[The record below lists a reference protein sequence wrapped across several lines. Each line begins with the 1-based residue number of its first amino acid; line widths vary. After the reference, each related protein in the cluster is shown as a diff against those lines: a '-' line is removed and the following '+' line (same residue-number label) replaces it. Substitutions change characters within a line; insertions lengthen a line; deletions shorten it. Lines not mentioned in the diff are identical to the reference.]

1 MIFNRNREKVMD
13 TIAIIVPCYNE
24 QEVLEQFHRRTEEVL
39 AGIRDCRFRYVFVND
54 GSRDGTLPILR
65 RLAEEDYKVSYIS
78 FSRNFGKEA
87 AMLAGMDYAECDAAV
102 IMDADLQHPPEM
114 IPEMIGWWRKGY
126 DDVCA
131 KRADRKDE
139 GFIKRHLTNFFYK
152 LLQKCSRTAIQRN
165 VGDFRLLDRRCLS
178 ALRLMRE
185 SERYTKGLFTWVG
198 FKKKEIPFHV
208 QPRAAGKTTWNY
220 WSLMNLALE
229 GLTSFTTAPLRL
241 ASMFGVLVS
250 FAAILYMLY
259 VFIRAMIYGDPV
271 AGYPTLLTVMLCLG
285 GVQLLAL
292 GIIGEY
298 LGRVFNESKHR
309 PLYLVDE
316 WNGRKMEYVLKPVP
330 EERRVETHKKEPN
343 DEND

>member
-1 MIFNRNREKVMD
+1 MD
-13 TIAIIVPCYNE
+13 TITIIVPCYNE
-24 QEVLEQFHRRTEEVL
+24 QEVLEEFHTEVGKVFS
-39 AGIRDCRFRYVFVND
+39 AVPDCRFRFLFVND
-54 GSRDGTLPILR
+54 GSRDGTLGIIR
-65 RLAEEDYKVSYIS
+65 RLAEEDPRVSYIS

-87 AMLAGMDYAECDAAV
+87 AMLAGLDYAESDAV
-102 IMDADLQHPPEM
+102 ILMDSDLQHPPEL
-114 IPEMIGWWRKGY
+114 IPEMVRWWRQGY

-139 GFIKRHLTNFFYK
+139 GFVKRHLTNFFYK
-152 LLQKCSRTAIQRN
+152 LLQKCSRTEIQRN
-165 VGDFRLLDRRCLS
+165 VGDFRLLDRRCVA

-185 SERYTKGLFTWVG
+185 GERYTKGMFTWVG
-198 FKKKEIPFHV
+198 FKKKELPFHV
-208 QPRAAGKTTWNY
+208 RPRAAGKTTWNY
-220 WSLMNLALE
+220 WSLLNLALE

-259 VFIRAMIYGDPV
+259 VFVRAMIYGDPV

-292 GIIGEY
+292 GVIGEY
-298 LGRVFNESKHR
+298 LGRVFNESKRR

-316 WNGRKMEYVLKPVP
+316 ANGRKMTYVMKPVP
-330 EERRVETHKKEPN
+330 VERRVKEK
-343 DEND
+343 DDDDDD

>member
-1 MIFNRNREKVMD
+1 MD
-13 TIAIIVPCYNE
+13 TITIIVPCYNE
-24 QEVLEQFHRRTEEVL
+24 QEVLEEFHTEVGKVFS
-39 AGIRDCRFRYVFVND
+39 AVPDCRFRFLFVND
-54 GSRDGTLPILR
+54 GSRDGTLGIIR
-65 RLAEEDYKVSYIS
+65 RLAEEDPRVSYIS

-87 AMLAGMDYAECDAAV
+87 AMLAGLDYAESDAV
-102 IMDADLQHPPEM
+102 ILMDSDLQHPPEL
-114 IPEMIGWWRKGY
+114 IPEMVRWWRQGY

-139 GFIKRHLTNFFYK
+139 GFVKRHLTNFFYK
-152 LLQKCSRTAIQRN
+152 LLQKCSRTEIQRN
-165 VGDFRLLDRRCLS
+165 VGDFRLLDRRCVA

-185 SERYTKGLFTWVG
+185 GERYTKGMFTWVG

-208 QPRAAGKTTWNY
+208 RPRAAGKTTWNY
-220 WSLMNLALE
+220 WSLLNLALE

-241 ASMFGVLVS
+241 ASMFGVAVS
-250 FAAILYMLY
+250 FLAILYMIY
-259 VFIRAMIYGDPV
+259 VFVRAMLYGDPV

-298 LGRVFNESKHR
+298 LGRVFNESKRR

-316 WNGRKMEYVLKPVP
+316 MNGRKMMYVMKPVP
-330 EERRVETHKKEPN
+330 VERRVKEK
-343 DEND
+343 DDDDDD

>member
-1 MIFNRNREKVMD
+1 MD

-24 QEVLEQFHRRTEEVL
+24 QEVLEQFHRRTEAVL

-131 KRADRKDE
+131 KRMDRKDE

-330 EERRVETHKKEPN
+330 AERRVETHKKEPN
-343 DEND
+343 DEDD

>member
-1 MIFNRNREKVMD
+1 MD
-13 TIAIIVPCYNE
+13 TITIIVPCYNE
-24 QEVLEQFHRRTEEVL
+24 QEVLEEFHTEVGKVFS
-39 AGIRDCRFRYVFVND
+39 AVPDCRFRFLFVND
-54 GSRDGTLPILR
+54 GSRDGTLGIIR
-65 RLAEEDYKVSYIS
+65 RLAEEDPRVSYIS

-87 AMLAGMDYAECDAAV
+87 AMLAGLDYAESDAV
-102 IMDADLQHPPEM
+102 ILMDSDLQHPPEL
-114 IPEMIGWWRKGY
+114 IPEMVRWWRQGY

-139 GFIKRHLTNFFYK
+139 GFVKRHLTNFFYK
-152 LLQKCSRTAIQRN
+152 LLQKCSRTEIQRN
-165 VGDFRLLDRRCLS
+165 VGDFRLLDRRCVA

-185 SERYTKGLFTWVG
+185 GERYTKGMFTWVG
-198 FKKKEIPFHV
+198 FKKKELPFHV
-208 QPRAAGKTTWNY
+208 RPRAAGKTTWNY
-220 WSLMNLALE
+220 WSLLNLALE

-241 ASMFGVLVS
+241 ASMFGVAVS
-250 FAAILYMLY
+250 FLAILYMIY
-259 VFIRAMIYGDPV
+259 VFVRAMLYGDPV

-316 WNGRKMEYVLKPVP
+316 MNGRKMTYVMKPVP
-330 EERRVETHKKEPN
+330 VERRVKEK
-343 DEND
+343 DDDDDD

>member
-1 MIFNRNREKVMD
+1 MD
-13 TIAIIVPCYNE
+13 TITIIVPCYNE
-24 QEVLEQFHRRTEEVL
+24 QEVLEEFHTEVGKVFS
-39 AGIRDCRFRYVFVND
+39 AVPDCRFRFLFVND
-54 GSRDGTLPILR
+54 GSRDGTLGIIR
-65 RLAEEDYKVSYIS
+65 RLAEEDSRVSYIS

-87 AMLAGMDYAECDAAV
+87 AMLAGLDYTESDAV
-102 IMDADLQHPPEM
+102 ILMDSDLQHPPEL
-114 IPEMIGWWRKGY
+114 IPEMVRWWRQGY

-139 GFIKRHLTNFFYK
+139 GFVKRHLTNFFYK
-152 LLQKCSRTAIQRN
+152 LLQKCSRTEIQRN
-165 VGDFRLLDRRCLS
+165 VGDFRLLDRRCVA

-185 SERYTKGLFTWVG
+185 GERYTKGMFTWVG

-208 QPRAAGKTTWNY
+208 RPRAAGKTTWNY
-220 WSLMNLALE
+220 WSLLNLALE

-241 ASMFGVLVS
+241 ASMFGVAVS
-250 FAAILYMLY
+250 FLAILYMVY
-259 VFIRAMIYGDPV
+259 VFVRAMLYGDPV

-298 LGRVFNESKHR
+298 LGRVFNESKRR

-316 WNGRKMEYVLKPVP
+316 MNGRKMTYVMKPVP
-330 EERRVETHKKEPN
+330 VERRVKEK
-343 DEND
+343 DDDDDD

>member
-1 MIFNRNREKVMD
+1 MD
-13 TIAIIVPCYNE
+13 TITIIVPCYNE
-24 QEVLEQFHRRTEEVL
+24 QEVLEEFHTEVGKVFS
-39 AGIRDCRFRYVFVND
+39 AVPDCRFRFLFVND
-54 GSRDGTLPILR
+54 GSRDGTLGIIR
-65 RLAEEDYKVSYIS
+65 RLAEEDPRVSYIS

-87 AMLAGMDYAECDAAV
+87 AMLAGLDYAESDAV
-102 IMDADLQHPPEM
+102 ILMDSDLQHPPGL
-114 IPEMIGWWRKGY
+114 IPEMVRWWRQGY

-139 GFIKRHLTNFFYK
+139 GFVKRHLTNFFYK
-152 LLQKCSRTAIQRN
+152 LLQKCSRTEIQRN
-165 VGDFRLLDRRCLS
+165 VGDFRLLDRRCVA

-185 SERYTKGLFTWVG
+185 GERYTKGMFTWVG

-208 QPRAAGKTTWNY
+208 RPRAAGKTTWNY
-220 WSLMNLALE
+220 WSLLNLALE

-241 ASMFGVLVS
+241 ASMFGVAVS
-250 FAAILYMLY
+250 FLAILYMIY
-259 VFIRAMIYGDPV
+259 VFIRAMLYGDPV

-298 LGRVFNESKHR
+298 LGRVFNESKRR

-316 WNGRKMEYVLKPVP
+316 MNGRKMTYVMKPIPV
-330 EERRVETHKKEPN
+330 ERRVKEK
-343 DEND
+343 DDDDDD

>member
-1 MIFNRNREKVMD
+1 MD
-13 TIAIIVPCYNE
+13 SITIIVPCYNE
-24 QEVLEQFHRRTEEVL
+24 QEVLEQFHKRTEDVL
-39 AGIRDCRFRYVFVND
+39 RGISDCRFRYLFVND
-54 GSRDGTLPILR
+54 GSRDGTLGILR
-65 RLAEEDYKVSYIS
+65 RLAVEDKKVSYLS

-87 AMLAGMDYAECDAAV
+87 AMLAGLDYADCDAAV
-102 IMDADLQHPPEM
+102 IMDADLQYPPEM
-114 IPEMIGWWRKGY
+114 IPEMIRWWRQGY

-131 KRADRKDE
+131 KRTDRNDE
-139 GFIKRHLTNFFYK
+139 GFVKRHLTNFFYK
-152 LLQKCSRTAIQRN
+152 LLQKCSRTEIQRN
-165 VGDFRLLDRRCLS
+165 VGDFRLLDRRCIA

-185 SERYTKGLFTWVG
+185 GERYTKGMFTWVG
-198 FKKKEIPFHV
+198 FRKKEILFHV

-220 WSLMNLALE
+220 WSLLNLAIE

-241 ASMFGVLVS
+241 ASMFGMLVS
-250 FAAILYMLY
+250 FMAILYMLY

-298 LGRVFNESKHR
+298 LGRVFNESKRR
-309 PLYLVDE
+309 PLYLIDE

-330 EERRVETHKKEPN
+330 EERRVEEQ
-343 DEND
+343 DREEE

>member
-1 MIFNRNREKVMD
+1 MD
-13 TIAIIVPCYNE
+13 TITIIVPCYNE
-24 QEVLEQFHRRTEEVL
+24 QEVLEEFHTEVGKVFS
-39 AGIRDCRFRYVFVND
+39 AVPDCRFRFLFMND
-54 GSRDGTLPILR
+54 GSRDGTLGIIR
-65 RLAEEDYKVSYIS
+65 RLAEEDPRVSYIS

-87 AMLAGMDYAECDAAV
+87 AMLAGLDYAESDAV
-102 IMDADLQHPPEM
+102 ILMDSDLQHPPGL
-114 IPEMIGWWRKGY
+114 IPEMVRWWRQGY

-139 GFIKRHLTNFFYK
+139 GFVKRHLTNFFYK
-152 LLQKCSRTAIQRN
+152 LLQKCSRTEIQRN
-165 VGDFRLLDRRCLS
+165 VGDFRLLDRRCVA

-185 SERYTKGLFTWVG
+185 GERYTKGMFTWVG

-208 QPRAAGKTTWNY
+208 RPRAAGKTTWNY
-220 WSLMNLALE
+220 WSLLNLALE

-241 ASMFGVLVS
+241 ASMFGVAVS
-250 FAAILYMLY
+250 FLAILYMIY
-259 VFIRAMIYGDPV
+259 VFIRAMLYGDPV

-298 LGRVFNESKHR
+298 LGRVFNESKRR

-316 WNGRKMEYVLKPVP
+316 MNGRKMTYVMKPIPV
-330 EERRVETHKKEPN
+330 ERRVKEK
-343 DEND
+343 DDDDDD

>member
-1 MIFNRNREKVMD
+1 MD
-13 TIAIIVPCYNE
+13 TITIIVPCYNE
-24 QEVLEQFHRRTEEVL
+24 QEVLEEFHTEVGKVFP
-39 AGIRDCRFRYVFVND
+39 AMPDCRFRFLFVND
-54 GSRDGTLPILR
+54 GSRDGTLGIIR
-65 RLAEEDYKVSYIS
+65 RLAEEDPRVSYIS

-87 AMLAGMDYAECDAAV
+87 AMLAGLDYAESDAV
-102 IMDADLQHPPEM
+102 ILMDSDLQHPPEL
-114 IPEMIGWWRKGY
+114 IPEMVRWWRQGY

-139 GFIKRHLTNFFYK
+139 GFVKRHLTNFFYK
-152 LLQKCSRTAIQRN
+152 LLQKCSRTEIQRN
-165 VGDFRLLDRRCLS
+165 VGDFRLLDRRCVA

-185 SERYTKGLFTWVG
+185 GERYTKGMFTWVG

-208 QPRAAGKTTWNY
+208 RPRAAGKTTWNY
-220 WSLMNLALE
+220 WSLLNLALE

-241 ASMFGVLVS
+241 ASMFGVAVS
-250 FAAILYMLY
+250 FLAILYMIY
-259 VFIRAMIYGDPV
+259 VFIRAMLYGDPV

-298 LGRVFNESKHR
+298 LGRVFNESKRR

-316 WNGRKMEYVLKPVP
+316 MNGRKMTYVMKPVP
-330 EERRVETHKKEPN
+330 VERRVKEK
-343 DEND
+343 DDDDDD

>member
-1 MIFNRNREKVMD
+1 MN
-13 TIAIIVPCYNE
+13 TITIIVPCYNE
-24 QEVLEQFHRRTEEVL
+24 QEVLEQFHKRTEAVL
-39 AGIRDCRFRYVFVND
+39 SDIRDCRFRYLFVND
-54 GSRDGTLPILR
+54 GSRDGTMGILR
-65 RLAEEDYKVSYIS
+65 RLAEEDKKVSYLS

-87 AMLAGMDYAECDAAV
+87 AMLAGLDYAECDAAI

-114 IPEMIGWWRKGY
+114 IPEMIRWWRQGY

-139 GFIKRHLTNFFYK
+139 GFVKRHLTNFFYK
-152 LLQKCSRTAIQRN
+152 LLQKCSRTEIQRN
-165 VGDFRLLDRRCLS
+165 VGDFRLLDRRCIA

-185 SERYTKGLFTWVG
+185 GERYTKGMFTWVG
-198 FKKKEIPFHV
+198 FRKKEIPFHV

-250 FAAILYMLY
+250 FMAILYMLY

-298 LGRVFNESKHR
+298 LGRVFNESKRR
-309 PLYLVDE
+309 PLYLIDE
-316 WNGRKMEYVLKPVP
+316 WDGRKMEYVLKPVP
-330 EERRVETHKKEPN
+330 PERRVKGKNEE
-343 DEND
+343 DYDD

>member
-1 MIFNRNREKVMD
+1 MD
-13 TIAIIVPCYNE
+13 TITIIVPCYNE
-24 QEVLEQFHRRTEEVL
+24 QEVLEEFHTEVGKVFS
-39 AGIRDCRFRYVFVND
+39 AVPDCRFRFLFVND
-54 GSRDGTLPILR
+54 GSRDGTLGIIR
-65 RLAEEDYKVSYIS
+65 RLAEEDPRVSYIS

-87 AMLAGMDYAECDAAV
+87 AMLAGLDYAESDAV
-102 IMDADLQHPPEM
+102 ILMDSDLQHPPEL
-114 IPEMIGWWRKGY
+114 IPEMVRWWRQGY

-139 GFIKRHLTNFFYK
+139 GFVKRHLTNFFYN
-152 LLQKCSRTAIQRN
+152 LLQKCSRTEIQRN
-165 VGDFRLLDRRCLS
+165 VGDFRLLDRRCVA

-185 SERYTKGLFTWVG
+185 GERYTKGMFTWVG

-208 QPRAAGKTTWNY
+208 RPRAAGKTTWNY
-220 WSLMNLALE
+220 WSLLNLALE

-241 ASMFGVLVS
+241 ASMFGVAVS
-250 FAAILYMLY
+250 FLAILYMIY
-259 VFIRAMIYGDPV
+259 VFIRAMLYGDPV

-298 LGRVFNESKHR
+298 LGRVFNESKRR

-316 WNGRKMEYVLKPVP
+316 MNGRKMTYVMKPVP
-330 EERRVETHKKEPN
+330 VERRVKEK
-343 DEND
+343 DDDDDD

>member
-1 MIFNRNREKVMD
+1 
-13 TIAIIVPCYNE
+13 
-24 QEVLEQFHRRTEEVL
+24 
-39 AGIRDCRFRYVFVND
+39 
-54 GSRDGTLPILR
+54 
-65 RLAEEDYKVSYIS
+65 
-78 FSRNFGKEA
+78 
-87 AMLAGMDYAECDAAV
+87 MLAGMDYAECDAAV

-208 QPRAAGKTTWNY
+208 QPRAAVRPRGIT
-220 WSLMNLALE
+220 
-229 GLTSFTTAPLRL
+229 GRL
-241 ASMFGVLVS
+241 
-250 FAAILYMLY
+250 
-259 VFIRAMIYGDPV
+259 
-271 AGYPTLLTVMLCLG
+271 
-285 GVQLLAL
+285 
-292 GIIGEY
+292 
-298 LGRVFNESKHR
+298 
-309 PLYLVDE
+309 
-316 WNGRKMEYVLKPVP
+316 
-330 EERRVETHKKEPN
+330 
-343 DEND
+343 

>member
-1 MIFNRNREKVMD
+1 MD
-13 TIAIIVPCYNE
+13 TITIIVPCYNE
-24 QEVLEQFHRRTEEVL
+24 QEVLEEFHTEVGKVFSEVP
-39 AGIRDCRFRYVFVND
+39 DCRFRFLFVND
-54 GSRDGTLPILR
+54 GSRDGTLGIIR
-65 RLAEEDYKVSYIS
+65 RLAEEDPRVSYIS

-87 AMLAGMDYAECDAAV
+87 AMLAGLDYAESDAV
-102 IMDADLQHPPEM
+102 ILMDSDLQHPPEL
-114 IPEMIGWWRKGY
+114 IPEMVRWWRQGY

-139 GFIKRHLTNFFYK
+139 GFVKRHLTNFFYK
-152 LLQKCSRTAIQRN
+152 LLQKCSRTEIQRN
-165 VGDFRLLDRRCLS
+165 VGDFRLLDRRCVA

-185 SERYTKGLFTWVG
+185 GERYTKGMFTWVG

-208 QPRAAGKTTWNY
+208 RPRAAGKTTWNY
-220 WSLMNLALE
+220 WSLLNLALE

-241 ASMFGVLVS
+241 ASMFGVAVS
-250 FAAILYMLY
+250 FLAILYMIY
-259 VFIRAMIYGDPV
+259 VFVRAMLYGDPV

-298 LGRVFNESKHR
+298 LGRVFNESKRR

-316 WNGRKMEYVLKPVP
+316 VNGRKMMYVMKPIPV
-330 EERRVETHKKEPN
+330 ERRVKEKN
-343 DEND
+343 DDDDD

>member
-1 MIFNRNREKVMD
+1 MGGGAGRFFMD
-13 TIAIIVPCYNE
+13 TITIIVPCYNE
-24 QEVLEQFHRRTEEVL
+24 QEVLEQFHKRTEDVL
-39 AGIRDCRFRYVFVND
+39 RRISDCRFRYLFVND
-54 GSRDGTLPILR
+54 GSRDGTLGILR
-65 RLAEEDYKVSYIS
+65 RLAAEDKKVSYLS

-87 AMLAGMDYAECDAAV
+87 AMLAGLDYADCDAAV

-114 IPEMIGWWRKGY
+114 IPEMIRWWRQGY

-131 KRADRKDE
+131 KRADRNDE
-139 GFIKRHLTNFFYK
+139 GFVKRHLTNFFYK
-152 LLQKCSRTAIQRN
+152 LLQKCSRTEIQRN
-165 VGDFRLLDRRCLS
+165 VGDFRLLDRRCVA

-185 SERYTKGLFTWVG
+185 GERYTKGMFTWVG

-220 WSLMNLALE
+220 WSLLNLALE

-250 FAAILYMLY
+250 FMAILYMLY

-298 LGRVFNESKHR
+298 LGRVFNESKRR
-309 PLYLVDE
+309 PLYLIDE
-316 WNGRKMEYVLKPVP
+316 WNGRKMEYVLKPAP
-330 EERRVETHKKEPN
+330 LERRVEEK
-343 DEND
+343 DRDD

>member
-1 MIFNRNREKVMD
+1 MD
-13 TIAIIVPCYNE
+13 TITIIVPCYNE
-24 QEVLEQFHRRTEEVL
+24 QEVLEEFHTEVGKVFS
-39 AGIRDCRFRYVFVND
+39 AVPDCRFRFLFVND
-54 GSRDGTLPILR
+54 GSRDGTLGIIR
-65 RLAEEDYKVSYIS
+65 RLAEEDSRVSYIS

-87 AMLAGMDYAECDAAV
+87 AMLAGMDYAESDAV
-102 IMDADLQHPPEM
+102 ILMDSDLQHPPEL
-114 IPEMIGWWRKGY
+114 IPEMVRWWRQGY

-139 GFIKRHLTNFFYK
+139 GFVKRHLTNFFYK
-152 LLQKCSRTAIQRN
+152 LLQKCSRTEIQRN
-165 VGDFRLLDRRCLS
+165 VGDFRLLDRRCVA

-185 SERYTKGLFTWVG
+185 GERYTKGMFTWVG

-208 QPRAAGKTTWNY
+208 RPRAAGKTTWNY
-220 WSLMNLALE
+220 WSLLNLALE

-241 ASMFGVLVS
+241 ASMFGVAVS
-250 FAAILYMLY
+250 FLAILYMIY
-259 VFIRAMIYGDPV
+259 VFVRAMLYGDPV

-298 LGRVFNESKHR
+298 LGRVFNESKRR

-316 WNGRKMEYVLKPVP
+316 MNGRKMTYVMKPIPV
-330 EERRVETHKKEPN
+330 ERRVKEK
-343 DEND
+343 DDDDDD